1 MLRAVLAV
9 ARAHGLDVVA
19 EGVEH
24 ADELTTLVALG
35 VDTVQG
41 FMLGRPGPTLP
52 IRGRRPGTGQ
62 QPVVPDSRLPHRV
75 TSAASA

>member
-1 MLRAVLAV
+1 VKTP
-9 ARAHGLDVVA
+9 
-19 EGVEH
+19 E
-24 ADELTTLVALG
+24 ELQTLVALG
-35 VDTVQG
+35 VGTVQG

-62 QPVVPDSRLPHRV
+62 IPAITDARLPHRL